1 MLPSGTPKTTVLVGS
16 QLAAAQ
22 HGLASGATP
31 EQQMA
36 LSILSQAADGLL
48 MAGPWSVMDKQ
59 KVPPSGDKHD
69 YMSQAIYWWP
79 ADAMPPN
86 NAGTPG
92 KCPYKQWDGIRNTG
106 EVDPPVMTDADGLK
120 HTFEGVFQLALAWYY
135 TGDPRYATQAEVFVR
150 HWFLDPASLMHP
162 NMNFAQ
168 GIPCAATGRG
178 TGIIDASAPYVGD
191 LVDGLAILDLGAPG
205 WSSADQMG
213 IRDWLNQFLTWLL
226 TSPIAA
232 QEAMPTTRNNHET
245 WYDSAVASLG
255 VYLGQMSAT
264 MGALQDGMAL
274 VDLQIQSNGAMPLE
288 LARTTAWHYSN
299 YNGHALCRLAEVG
312 AQVGVNLWAHVNPS
326 GASITT
332 AIDYMIAGGEQG
344 APGFMLLPT
353 TPAQIGTFD
362 PSDVFYELH
371 AAAEQ
376 AMDQNAAMALPM
388 VPAPLMVDMWPLVPS
403 CRVVGLQVLPL

>member
-1 MLPSGTPKTTVLVGS
+1 VLPSGTPKTTVLVGS

-22 HGLASGATP
+22 QSLASGGTP

-36 LSILSQAADGLL
+36 LSHLSQAADGLL
-48 MAGPWSVMDKQ
+48 MAGPWSVIDKQ
-59 KVPPSGDKHD
+59 KTPPSGDKHD

-79 ADAMPPN
+79 ADAMPPSN
-86 NAGTPG
+86 PGTPG
-92 KCPYKQWDGIRNTG
+92 LCPYKQWDGIRNTG

-120 HTFEGVFQLALAWYY
+120 HTFEGIFQLALAWYY
-135 TGDPRYATQAEVFVR
+135 TGDARYAMQAETFAR

-178 TGIIDASAPYVGD
+178 TGIIDASAPYIGD

-205 WSSADQMG
+205 WTSADQTGMRG
-213 IRDWLNQFLTWLL
+213 WLNQLLMWLL

-232 QEAMPTTRNNHET
+232 QEAMPMTRNNHET

-255 VYLGQMSAT
+255 VYLGQMNAA
-264 MGALQDGMAL
+264 MGVLQDGMAL

-312 AQVGVNLWAHVNPS
+312 AQIGVNLWAHVNPG

-332 AIDYMIAGGEQG
+332 AIDYMIGGGEQG
-344 APGFMLLPT
+344 AAGFMLLPT
-353 TPAQIGTFD
+353 SPMQIGTID

-376 AMDQNAAMALPM
+376 AMDQNASMAIPM
-388 VPAPLMVDMWPLVPS
+388 VPAPNMVDMWPLVPS
-403 CRVVGLQVLPL
+403 CRVVGVQVLPL